1 MRAAVDCGEMDG
13 GDVREE
19 IVAGNAYGEKPG
31 SHVSKVILLEP
42 SP

>member
-1 MRAAVDCGEMDG
+1 MRAAVDYRETDG

-19 IVAGNAYGEKPG
+19 IMVRNACGEKPG